1 MNDRIRLSLIRISV
15 VPVTIFMLLFAVI
28 AVRGS
33 DGSRFYEND

>member
-1 MNDRIRLSLIRISV
+1 MNDRIRLSLIRLSV
-15 VPVTIFMLLFAVI
+15 VPVTIVMVLFAVI